1 MASERYASRHDG
13 DREREVILDGISTL
27 AKACAAAHYWTRA
40 LKKLGHKVRLMLASG
55 CIPDQ
60 ARI

>member
-1 MASERYASRHDG
+1 MLDGGGDNAVGSERYARRHDG

-27 AKACAAAHYWTRA
+27 AKACAAAHYWTQA
-40 LKKLGHKVRLMLASG
+40 LMLASG